1 MRKNLTVSLSPEDW
15 NKIQDLAR
23 SLGETYSKVI
33 HKLIASS
40 SSVVCDNS
48 RVRKYKALLATDADF
63 LAGRAGA
70 FARAGKRRQTPA

>member
-15 NKIQDLAR
+15 KKIKDLSR

-33 HKLIASS
+33 HKLIESS
-40 SSVVCDNS
+40 SSI
-48 RVRKYKALLATDADF
+48 VRDDGRIQKYKALLAPDADF

-70 FARAGKRRQTPA
+70 FARVRKRRRTPA